1 MADLQRL
8 ESRQVTAPIDANIVP
23 SGNMASQVAAQGANQ
38 MAASAQTLSDQ
49 AVTFLGAEEVK
60 KGREE
65 AAQII
70 DRDGNGKLT
79 PPSSFT
85 PAGFKSR
92 AYATSYQQQA
102 EALYSTALMQDA
114 NAYAQQLGAKYPTDS
129 AKIAEEMKKYSDDLL
144 STHSPELAP
153 FLKVRLGGVSAQ
165 AVSVA
170 LNNQAVED
178 NKALQE
184 KLSWSF
190 NSYVENTSQR
200 AKAVLGMSA
209 EDAAA
214 SKLLDNA
221 DLEDFVKLARM
232 AGASESKITN
242 MVHKAKAGAIT
253 ATIVKE
259 LESRSYINNIIYT
272 TGDKAGQPKTD
283 EKGVPIQ
290 QFSYEG
296 VLEAKRYGE
305 EQAKKYPQFANEIR
319 SAVSTAIA
327 TGGQNSQLVLAAQDQ
342 KLKNAVQ
349 ADQIA
354 VMSITQPMPSNV
366 PADMALTISQSRQ
379 IKLEEMRM
387 GIYSDK
393 TASPV
398 EILSRLAVVD
408 QAEGVVSKATS
419 GYAQDSLMANAS
431 ILRGLPGEYTPQQIQ
446 YAQQDQSRLLNQ
458 LRSMRHVV
466 PPSIVQFAENSVREY
481 AAKDM
486 KADVFQQLHDVS
498 TGVMDEPSVQ
508 ALVTRLYKDGWVGN
522 IVSAEQV
529 TQAVQRNHIARG
541 KMYAQNANT
550 DYHHGRWTEQGIPKT
565 PAQSK
570 AEAETDPFSR
580 YLGGQTFVG
589 TAEQFD
595 VAYQRMALTGGIPY
609 EVTEFLNTTYG
620 RTTDPTLVANSQKF
634 FRDVE
639 GLLSKR
645 PGIDSNLAT
654 IHATNLLGEAGNQI
668 FQTLGFSPEET
679 IAQRQK
685 GGSTSFTGQAGA
697 SPPEMHSKM
706 DDAFEATM
714 SNMNVDNSRSL
725 VGSWFNSSPKFNIGD
740 APQPGTLYGNS
751 TTPED
756 NEGLWGKL
764 KAGVFGREK
773 TQIVADPQLK
783 AAIINAAARHVS
795 VHGKNDKLHEIDTY
809 KRAIAMKIDS
819 YRDFTE
825 VVPDPNNPGQSILRL
840 MTGPA
845 LVAKMTGLSQPA
857 TNEQVSAYVQGMIE
871 NAVGKG
877 HNMPI
882 LFDFQSG
889 KMETRLSASGEPIIA
904 VGYVTGGK
912 HITFAE
918 MSPHDPALTGYGRS
932 IAQAVSEQKRK
943 AMAPL
948 EVPADVADTRRR
960 NKEVVRE
967 PFFATAP
974 SPGIGPTPPTL
985 AENFREIGFWAQEA
999 FQSLKVTGLGVMD
1012 TWLGDGVKQSILNQ
1026 EADRLLG
1033 PGNPKENK
1041 VRGDQRDAV
1050 ARRAAEIER
1059 ERAGGSKPTQQNE
1072 FQLIL
1077 KGIRDAAMMAYP

>member
-1 MADLQRL
+1 MADLQRI

-23 SGNMASQVAAQGANQ
+23 SGNLQNQVAAQGANQ
-38 MAASAQTLSDQ
+38 MSTAAQTLADQ
-49 AVTFLGAEEVK
+49 TITFLGADEAQ
-60 KGREE
+60 KGRQD

-85 PAGFKSR
+85 PAGFQSR

-114 NAYAQQLGAKYPTDS
+114 NAHAQQLGAKYPTDS
-129 AKIAEEMKKYSDDLL
+129 AKVAEEMKKYSDDLL

-153 FLKVRLGGVSAQ
+153 FLKVRLSGVSAQ

-170 LNNQAVED
+170 LNNQTVED

-221 DLEDFVKLARM
+221 ELEDFVKLARM

-242 MVHKAKAGAIT
+242 MVHKAKAGAVT

-259 LESRSYINNIIYT
+259 LESRSYLQPILHQA
-272 TGDKAGQPKTD
+272 GDKQGQPITN
-283 EKGVPIQ
+283 EYGVPIQ
-290 QFSYEG
+290 AFSYEG
-296 VLEAKRYGE
+296 ILEAKRYGE

-319 SAVSTAIA
+319 SAVSTAVA
-327 TGGQNSQLVLAAQDQ
+327 TGGQNSQLALSAQDQ
-342 KLKNAVQ
+342 KVKNAAL
-349 ADQIA
+349 ADQVA
-354 VMSITQPMPSNV
+354 VMSITQPLPSNV
-366 PADMALTISQSRQ
+366 PADVALVVSQAKQ

-419 GYAQDSLMANAS
+419 GYAQDALMTNAS
-431 ILRGLPGEYTPQQIQ
+431 VLRSLPGEYTPQQIQ

-458 LRSMRHVV
+458 LRAMRHVV

-481 AAKDM
+481 AARDM

-498 TGVMDEPSVQ
+498 TGVMDEVSVQ
-508 ALVTRLYKDGWVGN
+508 NLATRLYKDGWVGN
-522 IVSAEQV
+522 IVTPEQV
-529 TQAVQRNHIARG
+529 SHAMQQGSIARG
-541 KMYAQNANT
+541 KLRAQNANAI
-550 DYHHGRWTEQGIPKT
+550 YHHERWAQGIPQT
-565 PAQSK
+565 PAQAK
-570 AEAETDPFSR
+570 ANAETDPFSR
-580 YLGGQTFVG
+580 YIGGQTFSG

-595 VAYQRMALTGGIPY
+595 VAFQRLAQTGGVPY

-620 RTTDPTLVANSQKF
+620 RTTDPALVGNAQKF

-645 PGIDSNLAT
+645 PGIDSNLAS
-654 IHATNLLGEAGNQI
+654 IHTTNLLGEAGNQI
-668 FQTLGFSPEET
+668 FQTLGLSPEET
-679 IAQRQK
+679 ITQRQK

-697 SPPEMHSKM
+697 SPPEMNSKL
-706 DDAFEATM
+706 DDAFEVTM

-725 VGSWFNSSPKFNIGD
+725 VGSWFNPSPEFNISN
-740 APQPGTLYGNS
+740 APQPGTLYGNT

-756 NEGLWGKL
+756 DEGLLGKL
-764 KAGVFGREK
+764 KAGIFGREK

-783 AAIINAAARHVS
+783 AAIMTSAARHVS
-795 VHGKNDKLHEIDTY
+795 VHNKNDKLHEIDTY

-825 VVPDPNNPGQSILRL
+825 VVPDPNNPGQSIFRL

-845 LVAKMTGLSQPA
+845 LVQKMVGLSQPA
-857 TNEQVSAYVQGMIE
+857 TKEQVSAYVQGMIE
-871 NAVGKG
+871 NAVGKS

-889 KMETRLSASGEPIIA
+889 RMETRLSGSGEPVIA
-904 VGYVTGGK
+904 VGYKSNGH

-918 MSPHDPALTGYGRS
+918 MSARDPALTGYGQS

-943 AMAPL
+943 ATAPL
-948 EVPADVADTRRR
+948 EVPADVANTRRL
-960 NKEVVRE
+960 NKEAVRE

-974 SPGIGPTPPTL
+974 SPGIGPTAPTL
-985 AENFREIGFWAQEA
+985 AENFREIGFSVQET
-999 FQSLKVTGLGVMD
+999 FQSLKATGLGIMD

-1026 EADRLLG
+1026 EADRLAG
-1033 PGNPKENK
+1033 PGNPEENK

-1059 ERAGGSKPTQQNE
+1059 ERAEGSKPTQQNE

-1077 KGIRDAAMMAYP
+1077 KGIRDAALRAYP